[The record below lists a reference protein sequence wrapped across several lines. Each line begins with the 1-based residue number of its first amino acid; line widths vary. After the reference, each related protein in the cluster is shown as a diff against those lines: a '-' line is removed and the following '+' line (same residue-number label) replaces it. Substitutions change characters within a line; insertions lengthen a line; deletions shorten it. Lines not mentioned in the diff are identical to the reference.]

1 MCVMVV
7 VLPRTRTTK
16 GGRNGQDNC
25 GKIHEACTK
34 RRIPGGSLCSYYV
47 VRKKGNRV
55 AQAGVPALAIII
67 YNNQAALFSE

>member
-34 RRIPGGSLCSYYV
+34 RIPGGSLWSYYA
-47 VRKKGNRV
+47 VRKKRNRV

-67 YNNQAALFSE
+67 KLLCFWSRSNS